1 MKKNGVHFFDSNIL
15 MHDPPTFDVFIP
27 WMKMWLRTST
37 MRKEEK
43 EGCKRK
49 EESRSERS
57 VRVSVGGDVMKKVD
71 EVKNLI

>member
-1 MKKNGVHFFDSNIL
+1 
-15 MHDPPTFDVFIP
+15 
-27 WMKMWLRTST
+27 

-49 EESRSERS
+49 EESRSERT